1 MFDLLK
7 PVWRWLTLIIS
18 GVGLFLSSWILI
30 SAPTFSLLTLG
41 VAAPEVSPW
50 LLVLNGG
57 VFLLSLINLGR
68 YWQQKFAFGASLLG
82 LLISA
87 LPLAN
92 VPPTQIQMEAAMRQ
106 GLGENYLSQISVDA
120 KSKMRSRPFILAD
133 AFLGIRHSDNR
144 HLTGININSA
154 AIPLNMEIYQPPK
167 VGKYPAII
175 AIYGGAW
182 ERGSPAENAEFNQY
196 MAARGYVIF
205 AIDYRHAPKY
215 RFPTQLDDVRTAIAF
230 IHTHAAEYEA
240 DPGRMALLGRSSGA
254 HLAML
259 AAFQPDALPIRAVID
274 YYGPI
279 DLKAGYYEPP
289 HPDPIDSRAVLTA
302 FLGGSPVEFP
312 SLYHSASPINYVK
325 PGLPPTLLIYGG
337 RDHVVQARF
346 GKQMFN
352 RLNQFGNK
360 AVFLEIPWAEHAF
373 DAVFSGV
380 SNQLAL
386 YYTEQFLAWAL
397 GN

>member
-7 PVWRWLTLIIS
+7 VVWCWLTLIIS
-18 GVGLFLSSWILI
+18 GISLFLSSWILI

-50 LLVLNGG
+50 LLVLNAA
-57 VFLLSLINLGR
+57 VFFLSLIHLR
-68 YWQQKFAFGASLLG
+68 HYWQQKFAFGASLLG

-92 VPPTQIQMEAAMRQ
+92 LAPTQIHMEAAMRQ
-106 GLGENYLSQISVDA
+106 GLGENYLQQISVDA

-133 AFLGIRHSDNR
+133 AFLGIRHSDYR
-144 HLTGININSA
+144 KLTGINVNSRA
-154 AIPLNMEIYQPPK
+154 VPLKMEIYQPPK

-182 ERGSPAENAEFNQY
+182 ERGTPDENIEFNQY

-205 AIDYRHAPKY
+205 AIDYHHAPEY
-215 RFPTQLDDVRTAIAF
+215 RFPTQLNDVRTALTF
-230 IHTHAAEYEA
+230 IQTHAAEYEA
-240 DPGRMALLGRSSGA
+240 DSNRMALLGRSSGA

-259 AAFQPDALPIRAVID
+259 AAFQPDALPIRAVVD

-312 SLYHSASPINYVK
+312 DLYYSASPINYIK
-325 PGLPPTLLIYGG
+325 PSLPPTLLIYGG

-346 GKQMFN
+346 GKQMFD
-352 RLNQFGNK
+352 RLHQFSNT

-386 YYTEQFLAWAL
+386 YYTEHFLAWAL